1 MHEKKMIK
9 KQERFMNCETKK
21 NERESKPNY
30 HYSKNNNNGQW
41 ISKSNEKKMKK
52 IFTAFENTKICSV
65 ITYVFKN
72 LFYKDTNVEV
82 LENKVKKNLKCQMCH
97 LCKSFVKSL
106 LHMYNL
112 LVSEFWY
119 FIFVRHAAL
128 NGRN

>member
-1 MHEKKMIK
+1 MD
-9 KQERFMNCETKK
+9 
-21 NERESKPNY
+21 
-30 HYSKNNNNGQW
+30 QW

-106 LHMYNL
+106 LH
-112 LVSEFWY
+112 
-119 FIFVRHAAL
+119 IIC
-128 NGRN
+128 